1 MFIDVPAKERLWK
14 ALLLSLGNKVKI
26 IGPEEYK
33 KELIQTAQ
41 KFLFNY
47 DIPLS

>member
-14 ALLLSLGNKVKI
+14 ALGNKVKI
-26 IGPEEYK
+26 IGPEKYK